1 VCSRWLPILS
11 RTSGWPCALAPGA
24 AQALYSL
31 KKVGVFD
38 ALAHGPKSADQLAKE
53 LGVPAARPRPWV
65 QTFAKKTR
73 WLRRPWRAP
82 CFAFVTTPSHL
93 DHSAVWE
100 AL

>member
-65 QTFAKKTR
+65 QTFAKDTR
-73 WLRRPWRAP
+73 WLRRSWRAP
-82 CFAFVTTPSHL
+82 CFAFVSTPSYL
-93 DHSAVWE
+93 DC
-100 AL
+100 